1 MRPKIHTPINF
12 PTSIPSI
19 FRQLSSSSSSP
30 YYSPAKT
37 HHIENYT
44 TSFDDTINKLCH
56 QKRLKEAVNLL
67 DGVKNPSATTYSTL
81 LQSCLQQRALEE
93 GRRVHLHIK
102 HSNFIPGIVISN
114 RLINMYL
121 KCGSLGDAQKVF
133 DEMTMRDVCSWNIL
147 INGYAKVGKLELARK
162 VFDEMPERDGFSWT
176 AIISCYVQHG
186 RSKEALGLFR
196 AMRSGGGL
204 ECSGLMQSNKFT
216 LSSVVA
222 AAAAVPSL
230 LSGKEIHGHIVRM
243 GLDVDSAV
251 WSALSDM
258 YAKCGNIDEAR
269 RIFDRIVDR
278 DVVTW
283 TAIVD
288 RYFEDGRWREGFTLL
303 SDMIKSGIKP
313 NEFTFSGVLNA
324 CAHQA
329 VENVGKQ
336 VHGHMIRIGF
346 DPDSFAASALV
357 HMYSKCG
364 NVKSARKAFEL
375 VSNPDVASWTSLI
388 AGCAQN
394 GQAEEALKL
403 FELMLQ
409 SEIRPD
415 HVTFVSVL
423 SACTHTGMV
432 ETGIKYFHSI
442 NDVHGLTPIAEHY
455 ACLIDLLSRAG
466 RFKEAEDYISKM
478 PMKPDKF
485 LWASLLGGCRI
496 HKNLELAERAAEALF
511 RIEPENAATY
521 TTLAN
526 IYATAGRWVEV
537 AKVRKMMDDRGVVKK
552 PGMSWIE
559 VKRRVHRFLVG
570 DTSHPSYDQIH
581 DFLREVSKKMREEG
595 YVPDTNFV
603 LHDVE
608 EEQKEE
614 NLSYHSEKLAVVF
627 GIISTSHGTPI
638 KVYKN
643 LRTCV
648 DCHTAI
654 KFISTITDRKIV
666 VRDSNRF
673 HCFEGGRCS
682 CNDYW

>member
-1 MRPKIHTPINF
+1 MTVKITKLIKF
-12 PTSIPSI
+12 PTLLHSI
-19 FRQLSSSSSSP
+19 FRRKFSASP
-30 YYSPAKT
+30 YRNPQLN
-37 HHIENYT
+37 NYDP
-44 TSFDDTINKLCH
+44 SFDDIVTKLCH

-67 DGVKNPSATTYSTL
+67 GGVKNPSATAYSTL
-81 LQSCLQQRALEE
+81 LQSCIQLRAVEE
-93 GRRVHLHIK
+93 GRRVHDHMKESRFL
-102 HSNFIPGIVISN
+102 PGIVISN

-121 KCGSLGDAQKVF
+121 KCGCLRDAQKVF
-133 DEMTMRDVCSWNIL
+133 DEMSQRDVCSWNTL
-147 INGYAKVGKLELARK
+147 INGYAKVGKLERARK

-176 AIISCYVQHG
+176 AIISCYVQYG
-186 RSKEALGLFR
+186 RSREALGLFR
-196 AMRSGGGL
+196 AMWSGGGL
-204 ECSGLMQSNKFT
+204 GLGCGGMGSNKFT

-230 LSGKEIHGHIVRM
+230 RSGKEVHGHVVRM
-243 GLDVDSAV
+243 GLEVDSAV

-258 YAKCGNIDEAR
+258 YAKCGNLDEAR
-269 RIFDRIVDR
+269 RIFDRTVDR

-288 RYFEDGRWREGFTLL
+288 RYFEDGRWGEGFTLL
-303 SDMIKSGIKP
+303 SDMIRSGIRP
-313 NEFTFSGVLNA
+313 NEYTFAGVLSA
-324 CAHQA
+324 CADQA
-329 VENVGKQ
+329 IENVGKQ
-336 VHGHMIRIGF
+336 VHGYMIRSRF

-357 HMYSKCG
+357 HMYARCG
-364 NVKSARKAFEL
+364 NVKSARNAFEG
-375 VSNPDVASWTSLI
+375 VSNPDAASWTSLI

-394 GQAEEALKL
+394 GQAEEGLKL
-403 FELMLQ
+403 FESMLQ
-409 SEIRPD
+409 SGNRPD

-432 ETGIKYFHSI
+432 ETGIKYFNSI
-442 NDVHGLTPIAEHY
+442 KDVHGLQPKAEHY

-466 RFKEAEDYISKM
+466 RFTEAEDYISKM

-496 HKNLELAERAAEALF
+496 HKNVELAERAANALF
-511 RIEPENAATY
+511 EIEPENAATY

-526 IYATAGRWVEV
+526 IYATAGRWAEV

-552 PGMSWIE
+552 PGMSWVE

-570 DTSHPSYDQIH
+570 DTSHPSYNQIH
-581 DFLREVSKKMREEG
+581 NFLREVSRKMREEG
-595 YVPDTNFV
+595 YVPDTNVV

-614 NLSYHSEKLAVVF
+614 NLSYHSEKLAVAF
-627 GIISTSHGTPI
+627 AIISTPPGTPI

-673 HCFEGGRCS
+673 HSFEGGSCS